1 MQYKYLLQYKIF
13 ENFKMFI
20 NALKKIHYLANS
32 SSLKKFIRHNLLVF
46 DVNIINQRDRK
57 NTKIALFE
65 LNYMH
70 SSLIAYSYLASAVQ
84 SKYGASIVAYN
95 PNYLGGWV
103 RKSLHRL
110 MKLFQLREYGTYKSF
125 GVNKFID
132 INPSIQQKIEAR
144 ILVEKLNQQ
153 IKNKR
158 DIEQI
163 VIRGTWIGDLI
174 YDTYLRRYSKATIEL
189 SSKDFREFL
198 VKTIEIFLYW
208 ERYFKDNDVC
218 FINVSH
224 CVYDLAIPLRIA
236 IGKGIPSSQSSI
248 THVYRMSNKNYF
260 AYNDFFCFPKIY
272 EELPEDFKSAGID
285 EAKRRIERRFAG
297 EVGVDMGYSTKS
309 AYRLVQN
316 KRLLRKSSKTKILI
330 ATHCFFDSPHS
341 YGNNLFPDFYE
352 WLDYLGKISLTTD
365 YDWYLKT
372 HPDSLPGNMRILE
385 DFINQYPKFSLL
397 PPDSSH
403 HQIIA
408 DGLDVALTV
417 YGTIG
422 FEYAALGVPI
432 INCSINNPH
441 IAYDFNHHPKSVD
454 EYRDLLLNLDNLK
467 LNIDKKQ
474 VYEYY
479 FMRNIYN
486 TENLF
491 FNNYNSVINELGGY
505 SMQFT
510 DAVYDKWLSEW
521 TYDKHES
528 LLKAINA
535 FIDSNDFRME
545 YRHFGRPL
553 TLKSLGLAL

>member
-1 MQYKYLLQYKIF
+1 MLL
-13 ENFKMFI
+13 
-20 NALKKIHYLANS
+20 NALKKIHYLVNS
-32 SSLKKFIRHNLLVF
+32 SSLKKFVRHNFLVF
-46 DVNIINQRDRK
+46 DTNTS

-65 LNYMH
+65 LNYMQ

-95 PNYLGGWV
+95 PNYCSGWV
-103 RKSLHRL
+103 KKALHRL
-110 MKLFQLREYGTYKSF
+110 MKLFQLREYGAYKSF

-144 ILVEKLNQQ
+144 ILAGKLNQE
-153 IKNKR
+153 IKTKR

-163 VIRGTWIGDLI
+163 AIRGTWIGDLM
-174 YDTYLRRYSKATIEL
+174 YDTYLRRYSKATIEV
-189 SSKDFREFL
+189 SSEDFRDFL
-198 VKTIEIFLYW
+198 VKTIEIYLYW
-208 ERYFKDNDVC
+208 EDYFNNNDVC

-236 IGKGIPSSQSSI
+236 LSKGIQAFQSSI
-248 THVYRMSNKNYF
+248 THVYQMSNKDYF
-260 AYNDFFCFPKIY
+260 AYNDFFYFPKIY
-272 EELPEDFKSAGID
+272 KEMPEDFKSAGID

-309 AYRLVQN
+309 AYRLGQH
-316 KRLLRKSSKTKILI
+316 KRLLRKSSKIKILV

-372 HPDSLPGNMRILE
+372 HPDSLPGNKKILV
-385 DFINQYPKFSLL
+385 DFIKKYPKFSML

-432 INCSINNPH
+432 INCSLNNPH
-441 IAYDFNHHPKSVD
+441 IAYNFNIHPKSLD
-454 EYRDLLLNLDNLK
+454 EYHHLLTNLEKLNLKINK
-467 LNIDKKQ
+467 YQ

-486 TENLF
+486 TANLF
-491 FNNYNSVINELGGY
+491 FHNYNATIKRLGGY
-505 SMQFT
+505 SNQFT
-510 DAVYDKWLSEW
+510 DRVYAEWIAEW
-521 TYDKHES
+521 TPAKHDS
-528 LLKAINA
+528 ILRA
-535 FIDSNDFRME
+535 FQKYLDSEDYRME
-545 YRHFGRPL
+545 YKHFNKKWSIDML
-553 TLKSLGLAL
+553 ELIA

>member
-1 MQYKYLLQYKIF
+1 ML
-13 ENFKMFI
+13 I

-32 SSLKKFIRHNLLVF
+32 SSLKKFIRHNFLVF
-46 DVNIINQRDRK
+46 DVNTINPR

-65 LNYMH
+65 LNYMQ

-95 PNYLGGWV
+95 PNYFSGWV
-103 RKSLHRL
+103 KKSLNKL
-110 MKLFQLREYGTYKSF
+110 MKLFQLREYGAYKSF

-144 ILVEKLNQQ
+144 ILVEKLNEQ
-153 IKNKR
+153 IKTKR
-158 DIEQI
+158 DIEEI
-163 VIRGTWIGDLI
+163 ALRGIWIGDLI

-208 ERYFKDNDVC
+208 EYFFKNNDVC

-236 IGKGIPSSQSSI
+236 ISKGIPAFQSSI
-248 THVYRMSNKNYF
+248 THVYRMSNKDYF
-260 AYNDFFCFPKIY
+260 AYNDFFYFPKTY
-272 EELPEDFKSAGID
+272 QEMPEDFKSAGID

-309 AYRLVQN
+309 AYQLGQH
-316 KRLLRKSSKTKILI
+316 KRLLSKSSKIKILI

-352 WLDYLGKISLTTD
+352 WLDYLGKISLATD
-365 YDWYLKT
+365 YDWYIKT
-372 HPDSLPGNMRILE
+372 HPDSLPGNKRILE
-385 DFINQYPKFSLL
+385 DFIKKYPKFSIL
-397 PPDSSH
+397 PADSSH

-422 FEYAALGVPI
+422 FEYAALGIPI
-432 INCSINNPH
+432 INCSVNNPH
-441 IAYDFNHHPKSVD
+441 IAYDFNIHPKSLD
-454 EYRDLLLNLDNLK
+454 EYHYLLINLEELNLAINK
-467 LNIDKKQ
+467 NQ

-486 TENLF
+486 TANIF
-491 FNNYNSVINELGGY
+491 FNNYNATIKKLRGY
-505 SMQFT
+505 SSQFT
-510 DAVYDKWLSEW
+510 DRVYVEWIAEW
-521 TYDKHES
+521 TPAKHDS
-528 LLKAINA
+528 ILRA
-535 FIDSNDFRME
+535 FQNYLDTEDYRME
-545 YRHFGRPL
+545 YKHFNKKWSIDML
-553 TLKSLGLAL
+553 ELKD